1 MNKPPSAS
9 REVFWKRAFQVL
21 CIILLCLT
29 AAQLFFVLSD
39 PHSGWDYRV
48 YVAAVKAVNHG
59 QDPYFLP
66 TIYQYTG
73 NSIPFNYAPHSLL
86 VLWCLQFL
94 YIFQSIWMY
103 YAFLVIF
110 LVVSGYIIVTLD
122 KKPEY
127 LFFITLL
134 LTGFISTYWNFI
146 TGNKEILILFLFA
159 CIFYLLVQEK
169 FWQSSLVMGF
179 MGSFTLVPVAFT
191 VLYLVVKRPILKRIQ
206 FMLLSIGVVGAIFLL
221 SWLINPALFGSYV
234 KTFQG
239 SASALYEPSGMSTPT
254 PFMMFGV
261 LLNQTNGISVP
272 LILVSL
278 VYICLVIGASW
289 YVIRKHLENPLKVY
303 SLTMFA
309 IFMILP
315 RTKPYYFIVLAIP
328 LYFLFKDCSDKI
340 KILVLAVISLLP
352 ISVWYYFWIVHTQPI
367 HLMTYMIREYSQTL
381 SLFLI
386 FAVTIA
392 LQYYLPAPPPPSP
405 S

>member
-1 MNKPPSAS
+1 LNKPAS
-9 REVFWKRAFQVL
+9 FPGELFWKGIYVL
-21 CIILLCLT
+21 LCVILLSLT

-48 YVAAVKAVNHG
+48 YVAAVQAVNHG

-86 VLWCLQFL
+86 IIWCLQFL

-103 YAFLVIF
+103 YALLVIF
-110 LVVSGYIIVTLD
+110 LVVSGYIIVIMD

-159 CIFYLLVQEK
+159 GIFYLLVQEK
-169 FWQSSLVMGF
+169 FWQSSLLMGF

-191 VLYLVVKRPILKRIQ
+191 ALYLVVKRPILKRIQ
-206 FMLLSIGVVGAIFLL
+206 FILLSIGVVGAIFLIT
-221 SWLINPALFGSYV
+221 WLINPALFESYV

-239 SASALYEPSGMSTPT
+239 SSSALYEPSGKSTPT

-261 LLNQTNGISVP
+261 LLNQTNGISAP
-272 LILVSL
+272 LILISF
-278 VYICLVIGASW
+278 VYICIVIGASW
-289 YVIRKHLENPLKVY
+289 YVIKKNQENALKVY
-303 SLTMFA
+303 SLALLA
-309 IFMILP
+309 IFMLLP

-328 LYFLFKDCSDKI
+328 LYFLFKDGSDKI
-340 KILVLAVISLLP
+340 KILVLGVISLLP
-352 ISVWYYFWIVHTQPI
+352 LGFWFYFWIDPTQPV
-367 HLMTYMIREYSQTL
+367 HFLSYMIREYSQTL

-392 LQYYLPAPPPPSP
+392 LEYFRPVSSP
-405 S
+405 SSPS